1 MTIFRGPGGGGNAN
15 TDAEINALTAISAQ
29 ATASAL
35 VAANAATA
43 ASGSASTASTSASTA
58 TTGASTATTQATT
71 ATTQAGIATTQA
83 TNAAASAVSANSS
96 AVSVAALLANPVF
109 TGVPTAPTAAVNN
122 NTTQIATT
130 AFVVAEITS
139 KTANTAL
146 TGVPT
151 APTAAINN
159 STTQLATTAFVNAE
173 ISNDA
178 VLKTGPTGSGQLPT
192 GTSGQ
197 RDGAPA
203 LGYVRYNSTLNQY
216 EGYGSGGWAALGGG
230 ATGAPGNGVFVE
242 TDQTVTGDYT
252 LTAGKNAMT
261 AGPITIN
268 TGVTV
273 TVPTGATWTI
283 V

>member
-15 TDAEINALTAISAQ
+15 TDAEINALTAISAE

-58 TTGASTATTQATT
+58 TTGASTATTGATT

-122 NTTQIATT
+122 
-130 AFVVAEITS
+130 
-139 KTANTAL
+139 
-146 TGVPT
+146 
-151 APTAAINN
+151 
-159 STTQLATTAFVNAE
+159 STTQLATTAYVNAE

-242 TDQTVTGDYT
+242 TDQAVTGNYT

-261 AGPITIN
+261 AGPVTIN

-273 TVPTGATWTI
+273 TIPTGATWSI